1 MATRLDA
8 AGYRTGLFGKYLNEY
23 SGTGIPPGW
32 DRWFAHTGFHRYYDY
47 KINADGTVRRFGS
60 SKAAY
65 ETDVMANRTKTFIG
79 TIARAGKPFFA
90 YVAPKAPHDPA
101 TPALRA
107 KHKFDGIRAPHPPPI
122 TSKTFPTS
130 PPGYDSCRGSAV
142 SKGRR

>member
-1 MATRLDA
+1 VATRLDA

-32 DRWFAHTGFHRYYDY
+32 DRWFVHTGFHRYYDY

-65 ETDVMANRTKTFIG
+65 ETDVMANCTKTFIG
-79 TIARAGKPFFA
+79 TTARAGKPFFA

-101 TPALRA
+101 TPAPRD

>member
-47 KINADGTVRRFGS
+47 KINDDGTVRHFGS

-79 TIARAGKPFFA
+79 TRPHLPC
-90 YVAPKAPHDPA
+90 APSISLTESGPR
-101 TPALRA
+101 T
-107 KHKFDGIRAPHPPPI
+107 PPPI

-130 PPGYDSCRGSAV
+130 PPRYDSCRGSAV